1 MFRPE
6 KPRDAVLVIAVK
18 LTYFSATG
26 REAILK
32 INLSTG
38 NGGVQEKIGVQAD
51 KKETLAQ
58 MPQIS

>member
-6 KPRDAVLVIAVK
+6 KPHNAVFVIAVK
-18 LTYFSATG
+18 MTYFNATG